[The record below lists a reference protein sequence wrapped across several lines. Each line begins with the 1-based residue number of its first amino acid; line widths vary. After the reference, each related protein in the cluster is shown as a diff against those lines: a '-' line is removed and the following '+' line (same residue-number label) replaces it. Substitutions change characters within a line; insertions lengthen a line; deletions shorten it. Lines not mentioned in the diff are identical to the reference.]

1 MSSKSVGTGLLS
13 DIVRSDFLGEA
24 QWLKPIETQI
34 DPLELLTSF
43 DTKILTIGSCFAQN
57 IQSVLQHYSFDVF
70 FERDICAHYSAD
82 SILYMLK
89 SLNNKKTADDLFFFR
104 EDGTDVSAKTYH
116 RVRYFGD
123 NAIEKCL
130 DRCSELDKCLIKE
143 IKSRD
148 VFIFTLGTV
157 YSARDEDGR
166 VICSFYGFSTDN
178 VNWKCSNATDV
189 QAQLEEI
196 YSTLVSIRDNNDFKL
211 IITVSPQRYDWSS
224 EVSGKGFLQQN
235 AFSKS
240 SLLIGVDAFLEHH
253 KDDAC
258 YFPAYE
264 LVVDELRLYETLS
277 TYDHLHINDSLTPK
291 YVVKRFLK
299 AYSSEHVLRGLVL
312 LESLSYLNDHTK
324 SFIDKGLKFNDPALF
339 PYWEKIKKDIEQLE
353 SQDSSL
359 GLMRTL
365 ISKLSFFANLPAGK
379 PDRELTE
386 WFEDLGVTITNND
399 LLQKIELINA
409 IEETKKIVVWG
420 AGEILTKLYQ
430 DSLLTKKNIVA
441 IVDKTQQEKT
451 LLYGVPLCQ
460 PEVLSS
466 LNPDLVVIASFS
478 FYEEIRQSIREINA
492 QLLVI

>member
-1 MSSKSVGTGLLS
+1 MDNNLVESGLLK
-13 DIVRSDFLGEA
+13 DIVREDFLGQA

-34 DPLELLTSF
+34 EFLEWLTSF

-57 IQSVLQHYSFDVF
+57 IQSVLQHYSFDVY

-89 SLNNKKTADDLFFFR
+89 NLKRKKTVEDLFFYR
-104 EDGTDVSAKTYH
+104 RDGTDVGAMAYN
-116 RVRYFGD
+116 RVRYFGED
-123 NAIEKCL
+123 AVEKCIQRCAQL
-130 DRCSELDKCLIKE
+130 DNELIEQIKT
-143 IKSRD
+143 RD
-148 VFIFTLGTV
+148 FFIFTLGTV
-157 YSARDEDGR
+157 YSARDNKGR
-166 VICSFYGFSTDN
+166 VICSFYGFSTDH
-178 VNWKCSNATDV
+178 VEWHSSTASDV
-189 QAQLEEI
+189 QVQLEDI
-196 YSTLVSIRDNNDFKL
+196 YETLVSIRGNSNFKL
-211 IITVSPQRYDWSS
+211 VLTVSPQRYNWSS
-224 EVSGKGFLQQN
+224 EITGKGFLQQN

-240 SLLIGVDAFLEHH
+240 SLLIGVDAFLEQH
-253 KDDAC
+253 KENAC

-299 AYSSEHVLRGLVL
+299 AYSSEHVLKGLVL

-339 PYWEKIKKDIEQLE
+339 PYWEKIRKDIEQLE

-386 WFEDLGVTITNND
+386 WFEDLGVTITNNE

-420 AGEILTKLYQ
+420 GGEILTKLYQ

-460 PEVLSS
+460 PEVLSR
-466 LNPDLVVIASFS
+466 LNPDLVVIASLS

-492 QLLVI
+492 QLLVV